1 MKKIKFTSPKKVL
14 FCKKCVLSNQKPV
27 TIPEFKHTINRTGAL
42 YMNIDKDGICDA
54 CKYHSIKYKTIS
66 WSKREKE
73 LKKLLNKF
81 RKNNGEYDCLIPG
94 SGGKDS
100 AFTAHILK
108 YKYGMNPL
116 TITWPP
122 ILYTDYGYENF
133 KNWLEVGGFD
143 NISFKP
149 NPIVQKKLTKL
160 SIQNLLHPFQTF
172 ILGQKNLAPKIAY
185 NYGIDLIFY
194 GESEAEYGAPIKNNA
209 SSLRAK
215 SAYVEKNIKNIYLS
229 GIKYSDLIKKFN
241 FKKND
246 LDIYL
251 PISEEKIKKRKNY
264 KFIIL
269 DIT

>member
-1 MKKIKFTSPKKVL
+1 MIIF
-14 FCKKCVLSNQKPV
+14 
-27 TIPEFKHTINRTGAL
+27 
-42 YMNIDKDGICDA
+42 
-54 CKYHSIKYKTIS
+54 
-66 WSKREKE
+66 
-73 LKKLLNKF
+73 
-81 RKNNGEYDCLIPG
+81 
-94 SGGKDS
+94 
-100 AFTAHILK
+100 
-108 YKYGMNPL
+108 
-116 TITWPP
+116 
-122 ILYTDYGYENF
+122 
-133 KNWLEVGGFD
+133 
-143 NISFKP
+143 FKP

-251 PISEEKIKKRKNY
+251 PISEEKIKKEKNY